1 MTPSSS
7 RSVSQNKRAA
17 AVCAAALSCAAVTV
31 GLAGDARAAAV
42 GVPLG
47 TAGPFAVLA
56 GAGVTNT
63 GPTTLRGDLGSYP
76 TTTTTGTGTLT
87 ITGVNH
93 GGDAVTQGAKRDLQ
107 TGYDT
112 AAGEGPPQPIT
123 ADLAGRTLTAGV
135 YRSASTLG
143 LTGDLTLD
151 AGGNPDAVFIFQAGS
166 TLKTASASRVTL
178 TNGAQ
183 ACHVFWQVGSS
194 ATLGTASAFRGSI
207 LALTSI
213 SVTTGVTIDG
223 RVLARNGAVTLDTDT
238 ITTPTCSTLSSPPS
252 NPPPSNP
259 PPSSPPA
266 SSPPSNPPPSS
277 PPASSPPS
285 NPPASSPPAKSPP
298 ASAPPAKSPPASAP
312 PAKSPPASAP
322 PAKSPPA
329 SAPPAKSPPASAP
342 PAKSP
347 PAKSLPAKSPP
358 TAGGPSGGSH
368 TRPAAGT
375 PGVVVVPGRALSPIA
390 PAAGLPA
397 GTFFAPPAA
406 PNQQTGQAPRTGQA
420 PMTGQVPVTR
430 QVPVTGQ
437 VPAAGQVPATGQ
449 VPVTSPVGSAAQIR
463 QVPVG
468 AVHAGDGSASTDNKR
483 SPVLPGVALAL
494 VVTGATG
501 VVVAGRRRRG
511 QP

>member
-1 MTPSSS
+1 MTPTPV
-7 RSVSQNKRAA
+7 RSVSLLRRSAA
-17 AVCAAALSCAAVTV
+17 ASVALLSCA
-31 GLAGDARAAAV
+31 GLASLSLADSAQAAAV
-42 GVPLG
+42 GVGLG
-47 TAGPFAVLA
+47 TASPFGVLA

-63 GPTTLRGDLGSYP
+63 GPTTLRGDLGTYP
-76 TTTTTGTGTLT
+76 TTNTTGTGTLT

-151 AGGNPDAVFIFQAGS
+151 AGGNPDAVFVFQAGS

-194 ATLGTASAFRGSI
+194 ATLGTASVFRGSI

-238 ITTPTCSTLSSPPS
+238 ITIPTCSTLSSPPS
-252 NPPPSNP
+252 SPPA
-259 PPSSPPA
+259 SSPPA
-266 SSPPSNPPPSS
+266 SSPPSS
-277 PPASSPPS
+277 
-285 NPPASSPPAKSPP
+285 PPASSPPAKSPP
-298 ASAPPAKSPPASAP
+298 ASSPPAKSPPASSP
-312 PAKSPPASAP
+312 PAKSPPASTP

-329 SAPPAKSPPASAP
+329 STPPAKSPPASTP

-347 PAKSLPAKSPP
+347 PAMSPP
-358 TAGGPSGGSH
+358 AGGGPSGGSH
-368 TRPAAGT
+368 TRPAA
-375 PGVVVVPGRALSPIA
+375 
-390 PAAGLPA
+390 
-397 GTFFAPPAA
+397 
-406 PNQQTGQAPRTGQA
+406 APR
-420 PMTGQVPVTR
+420 
-430 QVPVTGQ
+430 
-437 VPAAGQVPATGQ
+437 
-449 VPVTSPVGSAAQIR
+449 
-463 QVPVG
+463 
-468 AVHAGDGSASTDNKR
+468 
-483 SPVLPGVALAL
+483 VLS
-494 VVTGATG
+494 
-501 VVVAGRRRRG
+501 
-511 QP
+511 

>member
-1 MTPSSS
+1 MTPTPV
-7 RSVSQNKRAA
+7 RSVSLLRRSAA
-17 AVCAAALSCAAVTV
+17 ASVALLSCA
-31 GLAGDARAAAV
+31 GLVSLSIADSAQAAAV

-63 GPTTLRGDLGSYP
+63 GPTTLRGDLGTYP
-76 TTTTTGTGTLT
+76 TTSTTGTGTLT

-112 AAGEGPPQPIT
+112 AAGEGPPHPIT

-151 AGGNPDAVFIFQAGS
+151 AGGNPDAVFVFQAGS

-194 ATLGTASAFRGSI
+194 ATLGTASVFRGSI

-252 NPPPSNP
+252 SPPPSS

-266 SSPPSNPPPSS
+266 SSPPASSPPSS
-277 PPASSPPS
+277 PPASTPPAKSPPAS
-285 NPPASSPPAKSPP
+285 TPPAKSPPASSPPAKSPP
-298 ASAPPAKSPPASAP
+298 ASAPPAKFPPASAP
-312 PAKSPPASAP
+312 PAKF
-322 PAKSPPA
+322 
-329 SAPPAKSPPASAP
+329 PPASAP

-347 PAKSLPAKSPP
+347 PAKSPPTSAPPAKSPPAKSPPASAPPAKSPP

-375 PGVVVVPGRALSPIA
+375 PGVVVVPGRARSPFT
-390 PAAGLPA
+390 PAGGLPA
-397 GTFFAPPAA
+397 GTYFATPAA
-406 PNQQTGQAPRTGQA
+406 PNQQTGQAPVAG
-420 PMTGQVPVTR
+420 

-437 VPAAGQVPATGQ
+437 VPA
-449 VPVTSPVGSAAQIR
+449 TSPVGSAAQIR
-463 QVPVG
+463 QVPIG
-468 AVHAGDGSASTDNKR
+468 AVHAGDGSASTDNQR
-483 SPVLPGVALAL
+483 SPVLSGVALAL

-501 VVVAGRRRRG
+501 VVVAGRRRQG

>member
-1 MTPSSS
+1 MTPSLSP
-7 RSVSQNKRAA
+7 SVSQNKRAA

-31 GLAGDARAAAV
+31 GLAGDAHAAAV

-63 GPTTLRGDLGSYP
+63 GPTTLRGDLGTYP
-76 TTTTTGTGTLT
+76 TTSTTGTGTLT

-112 AAGEGPPQPIT
+112 AAGEGPPNPIT
-123 ADLAGRTLTAGV
+123 ADLAGQTLTAGV

-151 AGGNPDAVFIFQAGS
+151 AGGNPDAVFVFQAGS

-194 ATLGTASAFRGSI
+194 ATLGTASVFRGSI

-252 NPPPSNP
+252 NPPPS
-259 PPSSPPA
+259 SPPA
-266 SSPPSNPPPSS
+266 SSPPSNPPASS

-285 NPPASSPPAKSPP
+285 NPPASSPPASSPP
-298 ASAPPAKSPPASAP
+298 AKAPPGSTPPAKAPPASTPPAKSPPASTPPASTPPASTPPASTP
-312 PAKSPPASAP
+312 PAKSPPASTP
-322 PAKSPPA
+322 
-329 SAPPAKSPPASAP
+329 
-342 PAKSP
+342 
-347 PAKSLPAKSPP
+347 PAKSPP
-358 TAGGPSGGSH
+358 TAGGPSGFSH

-375 PGVVVVPGRALSPIA
+375 PGVVVVPGRARRLFT
-390 PAAGLPA
+390 PAGGLPA
-397 GTFFAPPAA
+397 GTFFATPAA
-406 PNQQTGQAPRTGQA
+406 PNQQTGQAPVAG
-420 PMTGQVPVTR
+420 

-437 VPAAGQVPATGQ
+437 GPA
-449 VPVTSPVGSAAQIR
+449 TSPVAAAAQIR
-463 QVPVG
+463 QVPIG
-468 AVHAGDGSASTDNKR
+468 AVHAGDGSASTDNQR
-483 SPVLPGVALAL
+483 SPVPSGVALAL
-494 VVTGATG
+494 VVTGASG
-501 VVVAGRRRRG
+501 VVVAGRRRPGR
-511 QP
+511 P

>member
-1 MTPSSS
+1 MTPSLHCA
-7 RSVSQNKRAA
+7 VSLNRRAVAVSAA
-17 AVCAAALSCAAVTV
+17 AVLSCAAVTV
-31 GLAGDARAAAV
+31 GLAGEARAAAV

-87 ITGVNH
+87 TTGVNH
-93 GGDAVTQGAKRDLQ
+93 GGDAVTQGAKRDLT
-107 TGYDT
+107 TGYNT
-112 AAGEGPPQPIT
+112 AAGEGPPHPVS

-151 AGGNPDAVFIFQAGS
+151 AGGNPDAVFVFQAGS

-194 ATLGTASAFRGSI
+194 ATLGTASVFRGSI

-238 ITTPTCSTLSSPPS
+238 ITTPTCTLSSPPG
-252 NPPPSNP
+252 

-266 SSPPSNPPPSS
+266 SSPPSSPPASSPPASSPPSS
-277 PPASSPPS
+277 PPASSPPAS
-285 NPPASSPPAKSPP
+285 SPPASSPPSSPPASSPPASSPP
-298 ASAPPAKSPPASAP
+298 ASSPPAG
-312 PAKSPPASAP
+312 SPPAG
-322 PAKSPPA
+322 SPP
-329 SAPPAKSPPASAP
+329 SSHPVTTTTSQPVGAPMGMTRTGR
-342 PAKSP
+342 
-347 PAKSLPAKSPP
+347 
-358 TAGGPSGGSH
+358 TAGRSGLPLRANTPRPTVTFGAPGQPAAD
-368 TRPAAGT
+368 RPAAG
-375 PGVVVVPGRALSPIA
+375 GV
-390 PAAGLPA
+390 
-397 GTFFAPPAA
+397 
-406 PNQQTGQAPRTGQA
+406 
-420 PMTGQVPVTR
+420 
-430 QVPVTGQ
+430 
-437 VPAAGQVPATGQ
+437 
-449 VPVTSPVGSAAQIR
+449 SAAQIH
-463 QVPVG
+463 QVPIG
-468 AVHAGDGSASTDNKR
+468 GVHAGDGSASTDNQR
-483 SPVLPGVALAL
+483 SPVLSGVSLAL

-501 VVVAGRRRRG
+501 VVVARRRRQG